1 MNITKQADGNKL
13 ILFLDGKL
21 DTVTAPQLDA
31 ELKAAFEEYDTV
43 EINMEKL
50 VYISSAGLRVM
61 HSTHKRVRASK
72 TMLISHATGTV
83 LDIFESTGFS
93 AFLNLMGLMKV
104 VGNLYQAMKLEK
116 IMVGTISLTQ
126 NTRIKLGGSR
136 GQCICL

>member
-43 EINMEKL
+43 EINMKKL

-93 AFLNLMGLMKV
+93 AFLNL
-104 VGNLYQAMKLEK
+104 
-116 IMVGTISLTQ
+116 T
-126 NTRIKLGGSR
+126 
-136 GQCICL
+136 

>member
-21 DTVTAPQLDA
+21 DTVTSPQLDA
-31 ELKAAFEEYDTV
+31 ALKEAFEGCDSV
-43 EINMEKL
+43 EVNLENL
-50 VYISSAGLRVM
+50 EYISSAGLRVL

-93 AFLNLMGLMKV
+93 AFLNL
-104 VGNLYQAMKLEK
+104 
-116 IMVGTISLTQ
+116 I
-126 NTRIKLGGSR
+126 
-136 GQCICL
+136 